1 MNGHNRNVTIVLKGA
16 NYRNSS
22 TISTKWRCPI
32 ASMKLSWILK
42 GANYLGD
49 FYKSI
54 LQYKSDLLT
63 EVQNYRSSIMLNKYK

>member
-1 MNGHNRNVTIVLKGA
+1 MPPIEI
-16 NYRNSS
+16 NS
-22 TISTKWRCPI
+22 

-63 EVQNYRSSIMLNKYK
+63 EVQNYRSSIMLNKYN